1 MTKIQ
6 LYLRSVILL
15 LLITFAVTNSAVSAA
30 QLKLLPN
37 KGNNME
43 QTASHNP
50 TVLITTNKGDIKIE
64 VFQKEA
70 PISGGNFVDLV
81 QRGFYNG
88 LKFHRYEPGFVIQG
102 GDPKGNGSGG
112 FIDPS
117 TKQER
122 TIPLEIIPGLRHNC
136 AGMVAM
142 ARTQDPNSASSQFY
156 ITLAPAS
163 FLDDQYAV
171 FGKVTEG
178 LNVVQQ
184 LRAGDKMEKVEIV
197 QPAN

>member
-1 MTKIQ
+1 
-6 LYLRSVILL
+6 VLL
-15 LLITFAVTNSAVSAA
+15 AFSTPATAA
-30 QLKLLPN
+30 QHKFLPL
-37 KGNNME
+37 KGNAMDN
-43 QTASHNP
+43 NP
-50 TVLITTNKGDIKIE
+50 TVLIETNKGSIKIE
-64 VFQKEA
+64 VFQNEA
-70 PISGGNFVDLV
+70 PTTAGNFLDLV

-102 GDPKGNGSGG
+102 GDPIGNGSGG
-112 FIDPS
+112 FTDPA
-117 TKQER
+117 TNRER
-122 TIPLEIIPGLRHNC
+122 TIPLEIVPQLRHNC

-178 LNVVQQ
+178 LNVVHQ
-184 LRAGDKMEKVEIV
+184 LRVGDRMQKVEIE
-197 QPAN
+197 PAN